1 MLRLYLLLPQHGR
14 MLVGAGRPPPSR
26 GAPVL
31 GAVTGR
37 SGSISHG
44 LVAALLRV
52 PLAGYPVSLPVSPP
66 AAVRIPTPGG
76 SASRR
81 SRGRLVSLGVG
92 MCALCKSE
100 QLSNTTSDQ
109 IGTDQIHIDVKQ
121 RWAALSLEQLRAV
134 RLVLILAT
142 PLMRC
147 GFPTGL

>member
-1 MLRLYLLLPQHGR
+1 MENNEYKIVHENGLYETKTELIEEDMTRIVTWTCTILLQ
-14 MLVGAGRPPPSR
+14 
-26 GAPVL
+26 
-31 GAVTGR
+31 
-37 SGSISHG
+37 
-44 LVAALLRV
+44 ALLR
-52 PLAGYPVSLPVSPP
+52 LTEKFKE
-66 AAVRIPTPGG
+66 RPGG

-81 SRGRLVSLGVG
+81 SRGRLVSHGVG